1 MTIRSLS
8 LSVFLMM
15 DICFQYFVPIN
26 NDAIN
31 VLEYGRRVRERV
43 LYIGVRL
50 SGSGSIPG
58 VL

>member
-1 MTIRSLS
+1 
-8 LSVFLMM
+8 MM

-26 NDAIN
+26 TDAIN

-50 SGSGSIPG
+50 EVDLLISVAQPPH
-58 VL
+58 